1 MLEIRLYMHDWR
13 QPRLLW
19 MGVQYRMIQNQ
30 DESRIQLQYKGRMI
44 IYDTLYW
51 FLKIKVRTA
60 KSYIQSCYILITWV
74 AFGYRIGTSCSASIF
89 CWKIRIF
96 YVRTICTNRATAG
109 SNHKYTTY
117 SKPEKQFQ

>member
-1 MLEIRLYMHDWR
+1 MHGWH

-19 MGVQYRMIQNQ
+19 MGVQYRRIQNQ
-30 DESRIQLQYKGRMI
+30 DESHIQLKYKGRMI
-44 IYDTLYW
+44 IYDTFYC
-51 FLKIKVRTA
+51 FLEYKP
-60 KSYIQSCYILITWV
+60 YIQSYYILITWV
-74 AFGYRIGTSCSASIF
+74 TFGYRIGTSCSASIF